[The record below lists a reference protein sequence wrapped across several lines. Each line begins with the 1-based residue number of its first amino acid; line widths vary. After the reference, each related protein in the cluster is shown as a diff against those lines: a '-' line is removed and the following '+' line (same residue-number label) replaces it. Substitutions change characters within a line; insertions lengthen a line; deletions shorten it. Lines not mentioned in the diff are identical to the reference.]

1 MKTQCIPNIYKQA
14 QRFADLTKTLI
25 MSGNIQRAKRC
36 LQKAELIFNHG
47 TAEVKNVITNV
58 YVFSVSTFMEIHHCN
73 IRNLFP
79 ESLQS
84 EYQKQVNTS
93 GK

>member
-1 MKTQCIPNIYKQA
+1 MKTQSIPNIYQQA
-14 QRFADLTKTLI
+14 QRFADITKTLI
-25 MSGNIQRAKRC
+25 ITGNIQRAKHC
-36 LQKAELIFNHG
+36 MQIAEDIFNNG
-47 TAEVKNVITNV
+47 TAEVRNAITNV

-79 ESLQS
+79 KSLQL
-84 EYQKQVNTS
+84 EYQKQINTS

>member
-1 MKTQCIPNIYKQA
+1 MKAQSIPTIYKQA

-25 MSGNIQRAKRC
+25 MSGNIQRAKQC
-36 LQKAELIFNHG
+36 LQKAENIFNNG
-47 TAEVKNVITNV
+47 TAEVKNAITNV
-58 YVFSVSTFMEIHHCN
+58 YVFSISTFMDLHHCN

-79 ESLQS
+79 ESLQL
-84 EYQKQVNTS
+84 EYQKQINSS

>member
-1 MKTQCIPNIYKQA
+1 MKAQSIPNIHKQA

-25 MSGNIQRAKRC
+25 MSGNIQRAKQC
-36 LQKAELIFNHG
+36 LQKAEHIFNHG
-47 TAEVKNVITNV
+47 TLEVKNAITNV
-58 YVFSVSTFMEIHHCN
+58 YVFSVSTFLELHHCN

-79 ESLQS
+79 KSLQL
-84 EYQKQVNTS
+84 EYQKQINNS